1 MIIRCLSALAAAM
14 NPWVTYH
21 LLGGPDCGCLGGM
34 VEVASDLW
42 PFGRLARA
50 HPEAFDILQLS
61 SVTQPRR
68 LEFGDRVFL

>member
-1 MIIRCLSALAAAM
+1 MIIRCSSALAAAM

-21 LLGGPDCGCLGGM
+21 LLGGQDYGCSGGM
-34 VEVASDLW
+34 VGVASDLW

-61 SVTQPRR
+61 SAIQPRR
-68 LEFGDRVFL
+68 LECGGRVFL